1 MIITALRHAK
11 PRPTDLATNA
21 LGLILTRGIIRNLGQ
36 LLPEGRFD
44 LLANP
49 AVAPPFLRPFM
60 TS

>member
-1 MIITALRHAK
+1 MCR
-11 PRPTDLATNA
+11 N
-21 LGLILTRGIIRNLGQ
+21 RGIIRNLRQ